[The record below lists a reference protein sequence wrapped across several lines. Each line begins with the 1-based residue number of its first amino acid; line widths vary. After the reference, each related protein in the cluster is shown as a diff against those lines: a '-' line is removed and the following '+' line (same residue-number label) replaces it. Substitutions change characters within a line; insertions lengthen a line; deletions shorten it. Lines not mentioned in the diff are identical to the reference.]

1 MGEIRDRVT
10 IFYKGSV
17 STEALFDTG
26 ASLSIIDEDVAKR
39 AGMVIGDIA
48 QDSVLADG
56 SKVKYNLALGMIEV
70 KGCQSP
76 LYAGVLVDA
85 KPIVPCL
92 IGNTQME
99 LMGITLD
106 PEKKTYDVK
115 CRLPRL

>member
-1 MGEIRDRVT
+1 MGEIRDIVT
-10 IFYKGSV
+10 IFYEGSV
-17 STEALFDTG
+17 STEAMFDSG
-26 ASLSIIDEDVAKR
+26 ASLSIVDEEVAKK

-48 QDSVLADG
+48 QESVLADG
-56 SKVKYNLALGMIEV
+56 SKVEYRLALGMIEV
-70 KGCQSP
+70 RGCKSP
-76 LYAGVLVDA
+76 LYAGVLVGA